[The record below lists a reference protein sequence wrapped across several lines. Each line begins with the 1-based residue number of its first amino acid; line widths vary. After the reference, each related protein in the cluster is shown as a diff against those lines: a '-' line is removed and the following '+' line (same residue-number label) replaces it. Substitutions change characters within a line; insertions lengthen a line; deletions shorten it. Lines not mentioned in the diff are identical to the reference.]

1 MGSTKYALRVI
12 EGKLRGYIYDLPENS
27 ELFLGRGANFDIVI
41 DEDMVSRRH
50 AKILTFHDQI
60 VLQDLNSTNGTS
72 VNKQRIQGSQR
83 LQLGDSV
90 TVGTCIL
97 ELIQAPQQ
105 PGLNAGAGM
114 DVYGSS
120 SSGGNMNAGGAFP
133 NQPTNNAYGM
143 GNPAAANPLN
153 ATVTPPLPTTAQGNS
168 PLYNPP
174 GMPPAQSQPGSA
186 NFGMFPNQTNQ
197 PAPSQFAQSMANP
210 PHQAQANSFNGMASI
225 GGARPRM
232 KSVVGSFPSAE
243 TADVISMIERLIER
257 RHDGIL
263 AVFDPEEREGSIYFR
278 GGRVY
283 FATYE
288 DPHRVMEISISPQEA
303 LSKLCSW
310 TQGRYKVKN
319 MNALPSFEQEISEDS
334 RSLLERVRHHCT
346 ELNQL
351 RSQIPPLTQRLSL
364 CQPLNPPLT
373 ALSQEQLY
381 LLQLAINQYEI
392 RAVVDCHPQGER
404 EGIKALLLLL
414 EQGYLQS

>member
-12 EGKLRGYIYDLPENS
+12 EGKLRGYVYDLPENS

-50 AKILTFHDQI
+50 AKILTFNGHI

-83 LQLGDSV
+83 LQLGDSL

-105 PGLNAGAGM
+105 PGLNMGGTADQSNNA
-114 DVYGSS
+114 YGSS
-120 SSGGNMNAGGAFP
+120 SNGGMGSGAGQLNNGAFANHPTSNAFGGVANTIPTPPPASPMNGPNAGLNNNVPGSQPFHNGMPA
-133 NQPTNNAYGM
+133 NQPVAQNF
-143 GNPAAANPLN
+143 GNFPS
-153 ATVTPPLPTTAQGNS
+153 QNS
-168 PLYNPP
+168 P
-174 GMPPAQSQPGSA
+174 MQSG
-186 NFGMFPNQTNQ
+186 
-197 PAPSQFAQSMANP
+197 QFSQSMGGIP
-210 PHQAQANSFNGMASI
+210 PQQGSPGAFNGMASLN
-225 GGARPRM
+225 GARPRS

-243 TADVISMIERLIER
+243 TADILSMIERLIER
-257 RHDGIL
+257 RHDGVL

-283 FATYE
+283 FTTYE
-288 DPHRVMEISISPQEA
+288 DPHRIMDVSISPQEA
-303 LSKLCSW
+303 LSKLCCW

-319 MNALPSFEQEISEDS
+319 MNALPTFEQEISEDS
-334 RSLLERVRHHCT
+334 RSLLERVRRNCT

-351 RSQIPPLTQRLSL
+351 RSQLPSLSQRLTL

-373 ALSQEQLY
+373 KY
-381 LLQLAINQYEI
+381 
-392 RAVVDCHPQGER
+392 P
-404 EGIKALLLLL
+404 
-414 EQGYLQS
+414 